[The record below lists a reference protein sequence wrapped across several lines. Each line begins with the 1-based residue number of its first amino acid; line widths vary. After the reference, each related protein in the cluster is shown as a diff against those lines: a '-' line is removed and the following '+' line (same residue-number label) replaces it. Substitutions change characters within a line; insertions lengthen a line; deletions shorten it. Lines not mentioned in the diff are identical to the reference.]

1 MLNFVVGLTNDCS
14 FCIMSENI
22 NNDNIVG
29 GTPQSVTPQKKSM
42 AGKPFWVDAMVVVLL
57 FIIAQAVAT
66 VACMAMGLRMPG
78 VAMTTRFDAEVLENA
93 DSMQAYNRTNL
104 RKLN

>member
-22 NNDNIVG
+22 NNENIAK
-29 GTPQSVTPQKKSM
+29 GTPQPMKKKKKSM
-42 AGKPFWVDAMVVVLL
+42 VGQPFWVDAMVVVLL
-57 FIIAQAVAT
+57 FVIAQAVAT

-78 VAMTTRFDAEVLENA
+78 IAMTTSFDAEEYVG
-93 DSMQAYNRTNL
+93 
-104 RKLN
+104 

>member
-1 MLNFVVGLTNDCS
+1 
-14 FCIMSENI
+14 MSENI

-29 GTPQSVTPQKKSM
+29 GDPQSVTPQKKSM

-78 VAMTTRFDAEVLENA
+78 VAMTTSFDAEVQGSRACKQTLCGYEQ
-93 DSMQAYNRTNL
+93 SSFY
-104 RKLN
+104 